1 MIRTLALIGV
11 IAGSGVI
18 GRLGMSAAEERKE
31 RLNQLTRDGERLCGL
46 LTEQS
51 MTLPAALRSMTKFSA
66 YGEDYRMIA
75 DAVARENEDLF
86 AELRKR
92 NGFSQLTDKELRYFA
107 DFLQKCGES
116 ISGQEIRR
124 AWMCFRQDMEQAV
137 EAMENGELK
146 RAKVLQKVWLLAGM
160 CAAVV
165 LI

>member
-1 MIRTLALIGV
+1 
-11 IAGSGVI
+11 
-18 GRLGMSAAEERKE
+18 
-31 RLNQLTRDGERLCGL
+31 
-46 LTEQS
+46 
-51 MTLPAALRSMTKFSA
+51 
-66 YGEDYRMIA
+66 MIA